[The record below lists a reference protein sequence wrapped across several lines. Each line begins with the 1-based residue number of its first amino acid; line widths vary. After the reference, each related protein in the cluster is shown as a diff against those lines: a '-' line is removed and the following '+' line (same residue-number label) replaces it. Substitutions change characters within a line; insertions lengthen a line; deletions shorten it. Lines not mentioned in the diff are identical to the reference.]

1 MSNRKIAAW
10 RDAGLIDSAT
20 AQRLVAYE
28 AEHARPLALWAVFG
42 LGALAIGLGIISVV
56 AANWEE
62 IPGQLR
68 LAVHLALLIGL
79 SATLALREGELA
91 RISPWV
97 SEALLFVIAVLGLTF
112 FGHLGQVYQTSSPL
126 WKPLATWL
134 ILFGPML
141 LIFGR
146 SWPAAAL
153 LIGASIYCAWDFAAA
168 DSGALF
174 EREERPGWLLAAI
187 ATTLPG
193 LFAPFAAWMR
203 DRSGRHDFWRQ
214 LELVAITY
222 AVGGATLSCIV
233 ASFGGF
239 DSDYD
244 PLGSAGQ
251 LVRAVAALGFGLLL
265 VLAKP
270 GLSGRVS
277 GLVMAGSGLT
287 IALALGVNDIDL
299 LAAGLF
305 MALWVGIAAAALAID
320 ARGAFQLA
328 VAVVALRLIILSF
341 ELASDLLLSGFGLI
355 LSGLMILAVA
365 WGAVRVSQV
374 YAPGRETQEQTP

>member
-10 RDAGLIDSAT
+10 RNAGLIDSAT
-20 AQRLVAYE
+20 AQALIDYE
-28 AEHARPLALWAVFG
+28 AEHTRPLALWAVFG

-56 AANWEE
+56 AANWEQ

-79 SATLALREGELA
+79 NATLALRGDDLA

-97 SEALLFVIAVLGLTF
+97 NEALLFVIAVLGLTF

-126 WKPLATWL
+126 WKPLAAWL
-134 ILFGPML
+134 ILFGPAL
-141 LIFGR
+141 LIYGR

-153 LIGASIYCAWDFAAA
+153 LIGGSIFCAWDFAAA
-168 DSGALF
+168 DSGAMF
-174 EREERPGWLLAAI
+174 EPERRTHWLIAA
-187 ATTLPG
+187 AVTALPG
-193 LFAPFAAWMR
+193 LFAPFAAWKR
-203 DRSGRHDFWRQ
+203 ERSARTDFWRQ
-214 LELVAITY
+214 LELTALAY

-233 ASFGGF
+233 ASFGAFEG
-239 DSDYD
+239 DDD
-244 PLGSAGQ
+244 LIGSAGQ
-251 LVRAVAALGFGLLL
+251 LVRAAAALGFGLLL
-265 VLAKP
+265 LIAKP

-277 GLVMAGSGLT
+277 GLVMAGSGIT
-287 IALALGVNDIDL
+287 IALALGVNNVDL
-299 LAAGLF
+299 LAAALF
-305 MALWVGIAAAALAID
+305 MALWIGIAAAALAID

-328 VAVVALRLIILSF
+328 VALVALRLIILSF

-365 WGAVRVSQV
+365 WGAVRVSQA
-374 YAPGRETQEQTP
+374 YAPGREKQEQTP